1 MPRVT
6 DREILAKLHH
16 ALGEW
21 QFTGYITW
29 KPIARQWVEQNL
41 EGWTTRSV
49 GAEMFRFFA
58 AGGDVDQVREKRPE
72 WSGQRFHYDF
82 RMDVGGRS
90 LYIETILVE
99 DDPDDPTIHV
109 VSIHDA

>member
-1 MPRVT
+1 MARLT
-6 DREILAKLHH
+6 DPEILARLRH
-16 ALGEW
+16 ALSQW

-29 KPIARQWVEQNL
+29 KSIARQWLEQNL
-41 EGWTTRSV
+41 EGLTTRSV
-49 GAEMFRFFA
+49 GEEMFRFLA
-58 AGGDVDQVREKRPE
+58 AGGEIDQVPETRPQWNE
-72 WSGQRFHYDF
+72 QRFHYDF
-82 RMDVGGRS
+82 RMDIGGRF